1 MTAAF
6 ADSFY
11 FIAVLNPADQY
22 HLAAMNLTR
31 MLTRPVITSRW
42 VLIEVGDALSYPA
55 IRSQTFDFLQSIVH
69 QPGITVIDEQE
80 PWYSRGLELYGNRRD
95 KDWSLTD
102 CISFEI
108 MREHEIVDALTGDH
122 HFIQA
127 GFRALLA
134 DGQS

>member
-1 MTAAF
+1 MIAVF

-11 FIAVLNPADQY
+11 FIAMLNPADQY
-22 HLAAMNLTR
+22 HDAAMQLTTT
-31 MLTRPVITSRW
+31 LTLPAITSRW
-42 VLIEVGDALSYPA
+42 VLVEVGDALSHVA
-55 IRSQTFDFLQSIVH
+55 IRMQAFDFLQSIVH

-127 GFRALLA
+127 GFNAMLA
-134 DGQS
+134 DG

>member
-1 MTAAF
+1 MNAAF

-22 HLAAMNLTR
+22 HDAAMQLTST
-31 MLTRPVITSRW
+31 LKVPAVTSRW
-42 VLIEVGDALSYPA
+42 VLVEVGDALSHVA
-55 IRSQTFDFLQSIVH
+55 IRKQTFDFLQSIVH

-80 PWYSRGLELYGNRRD
+80 PWYARGLELYGNRAD
-95 KDWSLTD
+95 KGWSLTD

-134 DGQS
+134 DGA